1 MHFVNAKTILS
12 SHNGMNIY
20 RGCTHGCIYCDS
32 RSNCYHIEHAFE
44 DIEVKQNAAE
54 LLEHSLIH
62 KRKKCMIGTGSMSDP
77 YMTCE
82 KDLQLMRRCLEIIE
96 HHGFGATVLTK
107 SDLVLRDL
115 DLLKKIN
122 QKARAVLQMTLTT
135 FDEVLCKK
143 IEPGVCTTKRRVEVL
158 EKFHNEGIETC
169 VWLDPFLPFIND
181 NRKNIEGLLTY
192 LDRCKV
198 NAIIYFGAGLTL
210 REGNREY
217 FYSALDKKFPGI
229 KQRYIQTYA
238 NSYKVTSRYN
248 AEITKMI
255 KDFCVERKI
264 IFGIKEPFEWLNNF
278 PDKNNIQAEFEF

>member
-115 DLLKKIN
+115 DLFKKIN
-122 QKARAVLQMTLTT
+122 QKSRAVLQMTLTT

-238 NSYKVTSRYN
+238 NSYEVTSRYN

>member
-12 SHNGMNIY
+12 SHNGINIY

-54 LLEHSLIH
+54 LLEHSLSH

-77 YMTCE
+77 YMPCE
-82 KDLQLMRRCLEIIE
+82 KDLQLTRRCLEIIE

-122 QKARAVLQMTLTT
+122 QKSRAVLQMTLTT
-135 FDEVLCKK
+135 FDEELCKI
-143 IEPGVCTTKRRVEVL
+143 IEPGVCTTKHRVEVL

-238 NSYKVTSRYN
+238 NAYEVTSRYN

-255 KDFCVERKI
+255 KDFCIERKI
-264 IFGIKEPFEWLNNF
+264 IFGIKEPFEWLNKF